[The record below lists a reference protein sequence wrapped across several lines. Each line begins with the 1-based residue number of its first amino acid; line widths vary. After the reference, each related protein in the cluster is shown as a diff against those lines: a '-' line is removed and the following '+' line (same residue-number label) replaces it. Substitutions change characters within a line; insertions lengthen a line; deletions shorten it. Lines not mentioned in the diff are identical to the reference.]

1 MPTHSVVHTISQN
14 SVSRSPSVAKLKTWA
29 TAQVAGVFAV
39 ALMAE
44 EAFAQAPAA
53 GAAPAPIWAQ
63 LMPFVF
69 MIGIFYV
76 LIIRPQQKQRKAH
89 QEFLSKL
96 KRGDEVVTNSGIL
109 GRVEGMTDTVVTLEI
124 ADGVR
129 IKVLRSMVSTS
140 LQSATQTDASP
151 AGGKA

>member
-1 MPTHSVVHTISQN
+1 MSIHSVARTISRN
-14 SVSRSPSVAKLKTWA
+14 LVELRRAG
-29 TAQVAGVFAV
+29 QVATGIAV
-39 ALMAE
+39 AVSANS
-44 EAFAQAPAA
+44 AFAQAPAT
-53 GAAPAPIWAQ
+53 GAPPAPIWAQ

-109 GRVEGMTDTVVTLEI
+109 GRVEGLTDTVVTLEI

-129 IKVLRSMVSTS
+129 VKVLRSMVSTS
-140 LQSATQTDASP
+140 LQSATQTEASP

>member
-1 MPTHSVVHTISQN
+1 MSCQFVDLQNLSRKGLSPASSLRRKLNECVAILAAISWT
-14 SVSRSPSVAKLKTWA
+14 SGAW
-29 TAQVAGVFAV
+29 
-39 ALMAE
+39 
-44 EAFAQAPAA
+44 AQAPAA
-53 GAAPAPIWAQ
+53 TAAPPPMWAQ

-69 MIGIFYV
+69 MIGIFYL

-109 GRVEGMTDTVVTLEI
+109 GRVEGLTDTVITLEI

-129 IKVLRSMVSTS
+129 VKVLRSMVSTS
-140 LQSATQTDASP
+140 LQAATQTETSP